1 MKFGAVSDISTV
13 DFSLPHDHSET
24 TELLSKFAQRTSP
37 LSYQVG
43 FAKWDPKYL
52 QGLYPKGVGTKQLE
66 YYSNHINCIEMN
78 AFLLP
83 HIPLPKMFK
92 NGINRSAEDFTFC
105 PKLPQVITQYRRL
118 KKLRRTNNQIS
129 YFHQPFWFKTRP
141 VFYPDAP
148 KVSTQP
154 NLMTWHHLYH
164 AWPKDVSLALEL
176 RHTDWYNDPSISKE
190 LYSLLETNNITNI
203 ITDTAGRR
211 DLMHMRLTND
221 TAFIRFTGI
230 NDPTDYQRL
239 DDWITRIQ
247 WVKMGCAV
255 SFSFI
260 NMMVIKIL
268 STHFVKG
275 LMPLELKY
283 LYIRLC

>member
-1 MKFGAVSDISTV
+1 MKFGAVSDISSV

-78 AFLLP
+78 AFYYRIFP
-83 HIPLPKMFK
+83 PENVQKWY
-92 NGINRSAEDFTFC
+92 NRSAEDFTFC

-118 KKLRRTNNQIS
+118 KNCEEQTTKFLTSINHFGSKLGPCFIQM
-129 YFHQPFWFKTRP
+129 HQSFNPTKFDDLASFI
-141 VFYPDAP
+141 
-148 KVSTQP
+148 
-154 NLMTWHHLYH
+154 H

-239 DDWITRIQ
+239 DDWITRIAKWENEGLRRLYFFIHQ
-247 WVKMGCAV
+247 HDGHKSMKLYNHFIKGINAFGAKMNLV
-255 SFSFI
+255 
-260 NMMVIKIL
+260 
-268 STHFVKG
+268 
-275 LMPLELKY
+275 
-283 LYIRLC
+283 